1 MVNDVTSNAG
11 VSMISK
17 NFATRREVEMRKLE
31 QELLKINQRYE
42 QVTDPIY
49 LASLKGKLKEM
60 ETNYKMRNKNMA
72 NNEKEITLLDKK
84 IVQQDQKT
92 QAKVLNMDGNLVEK
106 KAAVVLETQSQIE
119 QVERKLDEQHT
130 EIDRLEAENQELK
143 ELLQVEKDKEMKLKT
158 IASEKYN
165 MDLMDVD
172 VYLPKGK
179 GFYAKVHKLE
189 RAKIDQAKKEQRLL
203 R

>member
-1 MVNDVTSNAG
+1 VVNDVTSNAG